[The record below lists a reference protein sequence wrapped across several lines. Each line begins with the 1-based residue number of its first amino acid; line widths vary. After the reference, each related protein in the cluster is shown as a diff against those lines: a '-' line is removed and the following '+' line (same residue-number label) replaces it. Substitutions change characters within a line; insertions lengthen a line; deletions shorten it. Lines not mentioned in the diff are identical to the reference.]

1 VDIAIMLNDAGQFNN
16 LKKAMLETGNFTAHP
31 TESIKLFYKDAIEID
46 LLPFGDIETENRKV
60 TLESPNL
67 FVLNMPGFKEVH
79 PFVQEISIDNG
90 LSIKVCTLEGIILLK
105 LISHND
111 RPQRNKDITDIEH
124 IISVYFDLNDDDI
137 FVNHFDL
144 MEIYD
149 TKERDY
155 LQLVC
160 ARVIGRKLKQL
171 LEGSQI
177 LEQQIDEILTNR
189 PTTWWLAMQNG
200 LRD

>member
-1 VDIAIMLNDAGQFNN
+1 
-16 LKKAMLETGNFTAHP
+16 
-31 TESIKLFYKDAIEID
+31 
-46 LLPFGDIETENRKV
+46 
-60 TLESPNL
+60 
-67 FVLNMPGFKEVH
+67 
-79 PFVQEISIDNG
+79 
-90 LSIKVCTLEGIILLK
+90 
-105 LISHND
+105 
-111 RPQRNKDITDIEH
+111 
-124 IISVYFDLNDDDI
+124 
-137 FVNHFDL
+137 

-149 TKERDY
+149 PKERDY

-189 PTTWWLAMQNG
+189 PTTWWRAMQNG